1 MEQILEFLI
10 DAVYTSIYTID
21 VYHSRNDESASSE
34 GIRKHNFL
42 HPPVPQWQRIGEM
55 DEIRALILS
64 ISFAPRGIEDHACF
78 DGWL

>member
-1 MEQILEFLI
+1 METLL
-10 DAVYTSIYTID
+10 TP
-21 VYHSRNDESASSE
+21 SRVQVSVNSTWQAETTGLPPRPD
-34 GIRKHNFL
+34 GICKRNFL

-64 ISFAPRGIEDHACF
+64 VSFAPRGIEDHACF